1 MNVSEL
7 ILKLEGVF
15 YLKSQDE
22 YPSGMECWSK
32 LSRLAMELALN
43 KQISSE
49 SKTFSGSSLPFFSE

>member
-1 MNVSEL
+1 LED
-7 ILKLEGVF
+7 KL

-43 KQISSE
+43 KQTSSA
-49 SKTFSGSSLPFFSE
+49 SKAFSGLSPPFFSE

>member
-1 MNVSEL
+1 LED
-7 ILKLEGVF
+7 KL

-43 KQISSE
+43 KENWLSF
-49 SKTFSGSSLPFFSE
+49 TSLLSTLKI